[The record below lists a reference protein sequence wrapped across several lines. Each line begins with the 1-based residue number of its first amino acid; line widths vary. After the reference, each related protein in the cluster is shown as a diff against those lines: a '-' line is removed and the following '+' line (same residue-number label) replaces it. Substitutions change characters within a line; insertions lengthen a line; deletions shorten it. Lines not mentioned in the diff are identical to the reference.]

1 MQEKKL
7 LEGYS
12 PEKEAEV
19 KRLWKEKGIPEKARR
34 KNAEAKEKFYLMDG
48 PPYATGHIHMGTALN
63 KILKDV
69 AIRSKRMQGFEV
81 FDRPGYDTH
90 GLPIEHAIEKE
101 LGFKNKQDIEAY
113 GVENFVK
120 KCRQFATQFIGTMN
134 SEFEELGVWMD
145 WENPYK
151 TLENSYIEAIWHSF
165 KKADEKGLLYLGKYS
180 VHVCPRCATAVA
192 YNEIEYAKQTDTSVY
207 VKFPN

>member
-69 AIRSKRMQGFEV
+69 AIRSKILQGKDV
-81 FDRPGYDTH
+81 FDKPGNDTH
-90 GLPIEHAIEKE
+90 GVPTEK
-101 LGFKNKQDIEAY
+101 K
-113 GVENFVK
+113 VE
-120 KCRQFATQFIGTMN
+120 
-134 SEFEELGVWMD
+134 E
-145 WENPYK
+145 
-151 TLENSYIEAIWHSF
+151 
-165 KKADEKGLLYLGKYS
+165 
-180 VHVCPRCATAVA
+180 
-192 YNEIEYAKQTDTSVY
+192 
-207 VKFPN
+207 